1 MKTAVSNA
9 MTNGIS
15 NLTIYAFVAL
25 GGACGAS
32 LRFYISQL
40 VLNWLG
46 KGFPFATLMVNIS
59 GSFIMGVL
67 FQLIEHEVLD
77 IQVHRTLIGIGFLG
91 AFTTFS
97 TFSLDTLLLLQ
108 QGDLLKASINIL
120 LNVSL
125 CIAAAGLGLYLVSA
139 LAK

>member
-1 MKTAVSNA
+1 
-9 MTNGIS
+9 MTSTIS
-15 NLTIYAFVAL
+15 NFTLYLFVAL

-32 LRFYISQL
+32 LRFYIYQL

-46 KGFPFATLMVNIS
+46 KGFPFATLMVNIT
-59 GSFIMGVL
+59 GSFVMGL
-67 FQLIEHEVLD
+67 LYQLIEHEILD
-77 IQVHRTLIGIGFLG
+77 INIHRTLLGIGFLG

-97 TFSLDTLLLLQ
+97 TFSLDSLLLLQ
-108 QGDLLKASINIL
+108 QGDVLKAAINIL

-125 CIAAAGLGLYLVSA
+125 CIAAAALGMFMVTT

>member
-1 MKTAVSNA
+1 MNSA
-9 MTNGIS
+9 MTNTIS
-15 NLTIYAFVAL
+15 NFTLYAFVAL

-46 KGFPFATLMVNIS
+46 KGFPFATLMVNIT
-59 GSFIMGVL
+59 GSFIMGL
-67 FQLIEHEVLD
+67 LYQLIEHEILD
-77 IQVHRTLIGIGFLG
+77 INVHRTLIGIGFLG

-97 TFSLDTLLLLQ
+97 TFSLDSLLLIQ
-108 QGDLLKASINIL
+108 QGDVIKAAINIL

-125 CIAAAGLGLYLVSA
+125 CIAAAALGLYLVSA

>member
-1 MKTAVSNA
+1 MSNV
-9 MTNGIS
+9 IS
-15 NLTIYAFVAL
+15 NYALYAFVAI

-46 KGFPFATLMVNIS
+46 KGFPFATLMVNII
-59 GSFIMGVL
+59 GSFVMGL
-67 FQLIEHEVLD
+67 LYQLIEHEILT
-77 IQVHRTLIGIGFLG
+77 ISVHRTLIGIGFLG

-97 TFSLDTLLLLQ
+97 TFSLDSLLLLQ
-108 QGDLLKASINIL
+108 QGDVLKAGINIL

-125 CIAAAGLGLYLVSA
+125 CIGAAGLGIYLVST

>member
-1 MKTAVSNA
+1 
-9 MTNGIS
+9 
-15 NLTIYAFVAL
+15 
-25 GGACGAS
+25 CGAS

-46 KGFPFATLMVNIS
+46 KGFPFATLMVNII
-59 GSFIMGVL
+59 GSFTMGL
-67 FQLIEHEVLD
+67 LYQLIEHEILN
-77 IQVHRTLIGIGFLG
+77 ISVHRTLIGIGFLG

-97 TFSLDTLLLLQ
+97 TFSLDSLLLLQ
-108 QGDLLKASINIL
+108 QGDVLKATINVL

-125 CIAAAGLGLYLVSA
+125 CIAAAALGMYIVTA

>member
-1 MKTAVSNA
+1 
-9 MTNGIS
+9 MTNAIS
-15 NLTIYAFVAL
+15 NFTIYAFVAL

-46 KGFPFATLMVNIS
+46 KGFPFATLMVNII
-59 GSFIMGVL
+59 GSFIMGL
-67 FQLIEHEVLD
+67 LYQLIEHEILNVS
-77 IQVHRTLIGIGFLG
+77 VHRTLIGIGFLG

-97 TFSLDTLLLLQ
+97 TFSLDSLLLLQ
-108 QGDLLKASINIL
+108 QGDVLKAAINIL

-125 CIAAAGLGLYLVSA
+125 CIAAAALGMFMVTTLT
-139 LAK
+139 K

>member
-1 MKTAVSNA
+1 MSNA
-9 MTNGIS
+9 MNNAIS
-15 NLTIYAFVAL
+15 NLTLYAFVAL

-46 KGFPFATLMVNIS
+46 KGFPFATLMVNIT
-59 GSFIMGVL
+59 GSFIMGL
-67 FQLIEHEVLD
+67 LYQLIEHEILD
-77 IQVHRTLIGIGFLG
+77 INVHRTLIGIGFLG

-97 TFSLDTLLLLQ
+97 TFSLDSLLLIQ
-108 QGDLLKASINIL
+108 QGDLLKAGINII

-139 LAK
+139 IAK